1 MKILSIAG
9 LASVLVALAMPI
21 SAQTKQEVV
30 DIPSRPSVSQR
41 ILLLTPPSPKAVV
54 ILLAGGHG
62 GLQIFQNGTFRWGA
76 GNFLMRS
83 RQLFADQELTVA
95 VLDAPSDRQ
104 SHPFL
109 HGFRQTTEHA
119 SDIKAAIAWLREETK
134 LPVWLMGTSRGTQS
148 AAFAALELTGP
159 DGPDGLVLSSSI
171 VTDRRERSVAAMP
184 LGQLRIPVLVV
195 HHAQDACALCRF
207 SEATS
212 MMDKLT
218 RSPRKQLLAF
228 QGGESRGDPCEAFA
242 HHGFN
247 GIEADVVAQTAAWI
261 TASAA
266 H

>member
-1 MKILSIAG
+1 MKLLGITC
-9 LASVLVALAMPI
+9 LASLLVALVAPAK
-21 SAQTKQEVV
+21 AQSTQSVV
-30 DIPSRPSVSQR
+30 DLPSRPGVSQR
-41 ILLLTPPSPKAVV
+41 ILLLTPPAPKAVL

-62 GLQIFQNGTFRWGA
+62 GLQIFQNGSFRWGE
-76 GNFLMRS
+76 GNFLVRS
-83 RQLFADQELTVA
+83 RQLFVDQGLTVA

-104 SHPFL
+104 SQPFL
-109 HGFRQTTEHA
+109 NGFRQTAEHA
-119 SDIKAAIAWLREETK
+119 SDIKATITWLREKTK

-148 AAFAALELTGP
+148 AAFAALELAGP

-195 HHAQDACALCRF
+195 HHEQDACALCRF
-207 SEATS
+207 SEVSS
-212 MMDKLT
+212 MMEKLT
-218 RSPRKQLLAF
+218 QSPRKQLLAF
-228 QGGESRGDPCEAFA
+228 QGGEARGDPCEAFA

>member
-1 MKILSIAG
+1 MKSLNIAG
-9 LASVLVALAMPI
+9 LASLLIALVMPAN
-21 SAQTKQEVV
+21 AQSTQEVA
-30 DIPSRPSVSQR
+30 DIPSRPGISQR
-41 ILLLTPPSPKAVV
+41 MLLLTSPSPKAVL

-62 GLQIFQNGTFRWGA
+62 GLQIFQNGSLRWGT
-76 GNFLMRS
+76 GNFLVRS
-83 RQLFADQELTVA
+83 RQLFVDQGLTVA

-104 SHPFL
+104 SYPFL
-109 HGFRQTTEHA
+109 NGFRQTAEHA
-119 SDIKAAIAWLREETK
+119 SDIKAAIVWLREKTK

-148 AAFAALELTGP
+148 AAFAALELAGP

-195 HHAQDACALCRF
+195 HHEQDACALCRF
-207 SEATS
+207 SEVSS
-212 MMDKLT
+212 MMEKLT
-218 RSPRKQLLAF
+218 QSPRKQLLAF
-228 QGGESRGDPCEAFA
+228 QGGEARGDPCEAFA

>member
-1 MKILSIAG
+1 MKSLNIAG
-9 LASVLVALAMPI
+9 LASLLIALVMPAN
-21 SAQTKQEVV
+21 AQSTQEVA
-30 DIPSRPSVSQR
+30 DIPSRPGISQR
-41 ILLLTPPSPKAVV
+41 MLLLTSPSPKAVL

-62 GLQIFQNGTFRWGA
+62 GLQIFQNGSLRWGT
-76 GNFLMRS
+76 GNFLVRS
-83 RQLFADQELTVA
+83 RQLFVDQGLTVA

-104 SHPFL
+104 SYPFL
-109 HGFRQTTEHA
+109 NGFRQTAEHA
-119 SDIKAAIAWLREETK
+119 SDIKAAIVWLREKTK

-148 AAFAALELTGP
+148 AAFAALELAGP

-171 VTDRRERSVAAMP
+171 VTDPRERSVAAMP

-195 HHAQDACALCRF
+195 HHEQDGCALCRF

-218 RSPRKQLLAF
+218 QSPRKQLLAF
-228 QGGESRGDPCEAFA
+228 HGGESRGDPCEAFA